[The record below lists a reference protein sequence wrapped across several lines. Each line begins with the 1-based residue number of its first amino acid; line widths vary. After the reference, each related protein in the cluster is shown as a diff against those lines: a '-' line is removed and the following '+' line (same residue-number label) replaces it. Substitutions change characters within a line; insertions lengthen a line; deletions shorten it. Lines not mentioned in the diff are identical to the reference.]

1 MHAVFKGEVPWARLS
16 AFPRQTEGER
26 ERGDTVVN
34 QTAALVMEHIDPEAL
49 EREGTLP
56 AAFTDGL
63 RAYGL
68 LAVTVDCAAGGLG
81 LEPLTAFRMIE
92 TAASWSLA
100 LAYYVGLT
108 NAFGSGT
115 YLPLLPD
122 GPLRSMIGRHVAE
135 GTVSAGADAEAIGT
149 ANQRRETRAV
159 LVDDGAAYEITGEKV
174 FIGNGVAAGVMDV
187 SATLAEPDG
196 SEVVR
201 LFFVEAD
208 TPGFTVQRQEFMG
221 LHGSPIG
228 RVLLDQVRVPDFHL
242 MDTDE
247 DGWRMRPDR
256 AVRHRDDA
264 QAGEGASS
272 FIPRDLGQLASLGRL
287 LVIGSCS
294 LATAKMCLHWSRSFV
309 NRRAIDG
316 RGLGEYDEIRR
327 LVAETAADVFAIDSI
342 SAWALQAWRDAED
355 EPDLTAAKNLASVGC
370 WRAVDRTVS
379 LLGGEGYETAA
390 SKAGR
395 GAEPS
400 PVERFFRDARAL
412 RIAGGVDFMIDRW
425 SAQGALIAC
434 HFGAR
439 ALDPDTTD
447 EPEYSEAPE
456 LDDACRA
463 HLRYVERRARVLA
476 RICAEVTHGRSP
488 EEVFA
493 QQRLVALI
501 GRIGGELLGM
511 SVVLGHAAELAR
523 RDVEWGLAL
532 ADISCAASRRRLA
545 DLGYQLTRLST
556 AAWGAGCPWPG
567 DDDPAE
573 SPVGEPDHA
582 GLTRAWLGADP
593 GLDFLLDDVITT
605 TAPIVRTAP

>member
-1 MHAVFKGEVPWARLS
+1 MPWARLS

-26 ERGDTVVN
+26 ERGDAAVN

-63 RAYGL
+63 RASGL
-68 LAVTVDCAAGGLG
+68 LAMTVDSAAGGLG
-81 LEPLTAFRMIE
+81 LEPLTAFRVIE
-92 TAASWSLA
+92 TAASRSLA

-115 YLPLLPD
+115 YLPLLPE
-122 GPLRSMIGRHVAE
+122 GPLRSMIGRRVAE
-135 GTVSAGADAEAIGT
+135 GIVSAGADAEAIGT

-159 LVDDGAAYEITGEKV
+159 PVDDGAAYEITGEKV
-174 FIGNGVAAGVMDV
+174 FIGNGAAARIMDV

-196 SEVVR
+196 SEAVR

-208 TPGFTVQRQEFMG
+208 MPGFTVQRQEFMG

-228 RVLLDQVRVPDFHL
+228 RVLLGRVRVPDFHL

-256 AVRHRDDA
+256 AVPHSDEA
-264 QAGEGASS
+264 QGGEAAAS
-272 FIPRDLGQLASLGRL
+272 FIPRELGQLASLGRL

-309 NRRAIDG
+309 NRRVIDG

-342 SAWALQAWRDAED
+342 STWALQAWRDAED
-355 EPDLTAAKNLASVGC
+355 EPDLTAAKNLASAGC

-379 LLGGEGYETAA
+379 LLGAEGYETAA

-395 GAEPS
+395 GAEPL

-412 RIAGGVDFMIDRW
+412 RVAGGVDFMIDRW
-425 SAQGALIAC
+425 SAQAALTAC

-439 ALDPDTTD
+439 PFGPDTVD
-447 EPEYSEAPE
+447 EPENSEAPE

-463 HLRYVERRARVLA
+463 HLRYLQRRARVLA
-476 RICAEVTHGRSP
+476 RICAEVTRDRSP
-488 EEVFA
+488 QEVFG

-523 RDVEWGLAL
+523 QDREWVLTL

-545 DLGYQLTRLST
+545 DLGYQLACLS
-556 AAWGAGCPWPG
+556 AAPWVAGCPWPG
-567 DDDPAE
+567 EDDPAE
-573 SPVGEPDHA
+573 SPASEPDHA
-582 GLTRAWLGADP
+582 GLTKAWLGADP
-593 GLDFLLDDVITT
+593 GLDFLLYDVITT